1 MTAMRIVLTFALCT
15 ALCTATALAQN
26 VVVPGTIRHG
36 DIVTT
41 QSGLTLPAGDFTV
54 TELVDAVAGY
64 LCRNYLYDPELLA
77 AARGFTLQRTLA
89 LDALGSEEVLYAL
102 LAARDLVAVPL
113 DEYRGVYFVTA
124 VRGAPDVFAPMA
136 WVPWRTPAQLLR
148 RPQFRELVMC
158 AVPLQHA
165 DANAIVAALRSQ
177 FALQQAWQPG
187 APTVSAAGP
196 RTLVLQ
202 GYGDQLAQ
210 TILVLQQI
218 DRGAAPPPGG
228 DDVLRRL
235 QALEREV
242 EELKRQL
249 RERR

>member
-1 MTAMRIVLTFALCT
+1 MRAALTFALC
-15 ALCTATALAQN
+15 AATALAQH
-26 VVVPGTIRHG
+26 VVVPGTVRHG

-41 QSGLTLPAGDFTV
+41 RSGLTLPAGDFTV
-54 TELVDAVAGY
+54 AELVDAVAGY
-64 LCRNYLYDPELLA
+64 LCRNYLYDPDVVA
-77 AARGFTLQRTLA
+77 AARGFTLQRAIA

-113 DEYRGVYFVTA
+113 DEHRGIYFVTS
-124 VRGAPDVFAPMA
+124 VRGAPDWFAPMA
-136 WVPWRTPAQLLR
+136 WVPWRTPTQLLL
-148 RPQFRELVMC
+148 RPQFRELVLC

-165 DANAIVAALRSQ
+165 DANAVVVALRAH

-196 RTLVLQ
+196 RTLILQ

-210 TILVLQQI
+210 TIQVLQQI
-218 DRGAAPPPGG
+218 DRSVAPPPGS

-235 QALEREV
+235 AALEREV
-242 EELKRQL
+242 EELRRQL